1 MNEALLSRVKD
12 RLGDEATAP
21 DGEQAAL
28 EARLLDYI
36 KTVSDRICL
45 RTGAPLLPQAFES
58 IVVDAAVKMY
68 RRFCY
73 EGISSEN
80 DGGVS
85 ASFVEDVLNEYAAD
99 FEAYRRR
106 ERRVRFL

>member
-1 MNEALLSRVKD
+1 MILLERVKD
-12 RLGDEATAP
+12 RLGAEAVAL
-21 DGEQAAL
+21 DGEQEAL
-28 EARLLDYI
+28 DRRLRDYI
-36 KTVSDRICL
+36 QTVSDRICL
-45 RTGAPLLPQAFES
+45 RTGASVLPQALES
-58 IVVDAAVKMY
+58 VAVDAAVKMY

-99 FEAYRRR
+99 FEAYRRS

>member
-1 MNEALLSRVKD
+1 MFLLERLKD
-12 RLGDEATAP
+12 RLGDEAIAQ
-21 DGEQAAL
+21 DNEQEAL
-28 EARLLDYI
+28 DRRLLDYI
-36 KTVSDRICL
+36 QTVSDRIAL
-45 RTGAPLLPQAFES
+45 RVGAPELPNSLES
-58 IVVDAAVKMY
+58 VAVDAAVKMF

-85 ASFVEDVLNEYAAD
+85 VNFVEDVLNEYAAE
-99 FEAYRRR
+99 FEAYKRN